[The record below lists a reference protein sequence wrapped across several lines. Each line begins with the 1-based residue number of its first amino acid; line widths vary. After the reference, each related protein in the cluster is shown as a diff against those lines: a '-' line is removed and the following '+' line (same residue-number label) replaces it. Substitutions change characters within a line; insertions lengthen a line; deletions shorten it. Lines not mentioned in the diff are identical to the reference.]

1 MTTASTGNK
10 CLKRRMTN
18 TTIIFQKHNQ
28 KKKMISKIWF
38 VVKNGGVSPD
48 ILQTISTIAWALG
61 DLWKD

>member
-28 KKKMISKIWF
+28 KKMISKIWF
-38 VVKNGGVSPD
+38 VVKNGGVSAD
-48 ILQTISTIAWALG
+48 IVQTISTIAWALG